1 MTDGSGGAI
10 VLPTTSTVPTL
21 PAIPIET
28 LPTVPDLTAPS
39 VPLPTVPNLPVDP
52 TSPTVSTGPGS
63 GSSTSPG
70 SGTSPAS
77 TTSSPA
83 TTTSTMPAD
92 CPPRSPTQTTDPPE
106 ESSLPPSDSSIP
118 SSEPEQQPTTQPPEA
133 TTPIDACPPGFDDPA
148 LHPLP
153 SEIVD
158 DELGTV
164 ALLAGIEVV
173 AVNAYTMVLGAAT
186 AGSLGAVPPAVAHY
200 GATALDHHRVALDAW
215 NRVLMA
221 VGRPAV
227 TQPPADPGDHDRRT
241 ARRHNRWR
249 SIARRGV
256 HHGEDRG
263 CDLSRRPSQ
272 ARLGARDPPRRVDPV
287 SRSAAHGRAAVR
299 RRAVPRARD
308 VRQHRVRVRPPTR
321 VTPRSSA
328 CAEGQGHREHL
339 GGRGVRRQAFTRFKG
354 GRTSPSNGN
363 GRLLVARSG
372 RYLSGLSRQIE
383 PRCGMRR
390 IAPRCG
396 GGRRPNGGD
405 GLVHVSLSHPA
416 IGSHRVSESSA
427 KASGSSSASC
437 RAR

>member
-227 TQPPADPGDHDRRT
+227 TQPPATLAITID
-241 ARRHNRWR
+241 
-249 SIARRGV
+249 
-256 HHGEDRG
+256 E
-263 CDLSRRPSQ
+263 Q
-272 ARLGARDPPRRVDPV
+272 LGAITDG
-287 SRSAAHGRAAVR
+287 AALL
-299 RRAVPRARD
+299 D
-308 VRQHRVRVRPPTR
+308 V
-321 VTPRSSA
+321 
-328 CAEGQGHREHL
+328 
-339 GGRGVRRQAFTRFKG
+339 AF
-354 GRTSPSNGN
+354 
-363 GRLLVARSG
+363 
-372 RYLSGLSRQIE
+372 IME
-383 PRCGMRR
+383 R
-390 IAPRCG
+390 IAAATYL
-396 GGRRPNGGD
+396 D
-405 GLVHVSLSHPA
+405 ALHKLASEPA
-416 IGSHRVSESSA
+416 IRLAGSILSVDRQRMAVLLFADGQYPVPETF
-427 KASGSSSASC
+427 ASTEFAYVPQP
-437 RAR
+437 A

>member
-21 PAIPIET
+21 PAIPT
-28 LPTVPDLTAPS
+28 VPLPTVPDLTAPS
-39 VPLPTVPNLPVDP
+39 VPLPTVPNVPVDP

-70 SGTSPAS
+70 SGSSPAS

-92 CPPRSPTQTTDPPE
+92 CPPSSPTQTTDPPE

-153 SEIVD
+153 SEIVE

-186 AGSLGAVPPAVAHY
+186 AGNLGAVPPVVAHY

-227 TQPPADPGDHDRRT
+227 TQPPADLAIT
-241 ARRHNRWR
+241 IN
-249 SIARRGV
+249 
-256 HHGEDRG
+256 E
-263 CDLSRRPSQ
+263 Q
-272 ARLGARDPPRRVDPV
+272 LGAITDG
-287 SRSAAHGRAAVR
+287 AELL
-299 RRAVPRARD
+299 D
-308 VRQHRVRVRPPTR
+308 V
-321 VTPRSSA
+321 
-328 CAEGQGHREHL
+328 
-339 GGRGVRRQAFTRFKG
+339 AFI
-354 GRTSPSNGN
+354 
-363 GRLLVARSG
+363 
-372 RYLSGLSRQIE
+372 IE
-383 PRCGMRR
+383 R
-390 IAPRCG
+390 IAAATYL
-396 GGRRPNGGD
+396 D
-405 GLVHVSLSHPA
+405 ALHTLASEPA
-416 IGSHRVSESSA
+416 IRLAGSILSVDRQRMAVLLFADGQYPVPETF
-427 KASGSSSASC
+427 ASTEFAYVPEP
-437 RAR
+437 A